1 MGNQILK
8 DARGRVLGMIE
19 TKPSGIQ
26 YTRDAKRCCFLGVMI
41 TPQILQEMNVV
52 ARSDQET
59 FWGRFSGKTQ
69 VNKSSIDSAFK

>member
-26 YTRDAKRCCFLGVMI
+26 YTRDAKGCCFLGVMI
-41 TPQILQEMNVV
+41 PTQILQEMNVV